1 MLNTHKLRLADPH
14 AAQRCKPIP
23 VNCIQGLLSGQV
35 TKRIKLNLIG
45 TLMPSITSKIEYKTL
60 VQPILD
66 TMLKAGEV
74 VMDVYNSDFEV
85 YGKADQSPVTE
96 ADRRGEDIITAAL
109 TQMAPHIPV
118 VGEEAK
124 SEGKCPDISGG
135 TFWLVDPLDG
145 TKEFIK
151 KGSDFTV
158 NIGLIE
164 NSVPIMG
171 FVFAPALKTIYWGA
185 VGDGAYMAQVE
196 NGRIKEPRHIR
207 CRKADTKNL
216 TIVASKSH
224 RSPELEAYLKHFPNA
239 KNISIGS
246 SLKLCLLAT
255 GEADLYPRLGPTC
268 EWDTA
273 AAHAVLLAAGGS
285 VEIAGGVPLTY
296 AKDLKTFLNPWF
308 LCRADQNYAAPGLTS
323 GSE

>member
-1 MLNTHKLRLADPH
+1 MTVDF
-14 AAQRCKPIP
+14 Q
-23 VNCIQGLLSGQV
+23 
-35 TKRIKLNLIG
+35 NLV
-45 TLMPSITSKIEYKTL
+45 S
-60 VQPILD
+60 PILE
-66 TMLKAGEV
+66 TMLKAGSV
-74 VMDVYNSDFEV
+74 VMDVYHSDFEV

-96 ADRRGEDIITAAL
+96 ADRRGEEVITSAL
-109 TQMAPHIPV
+109 LALAPLIPV

-158 NIGLIE
+158 NIGLIQ
-164 NSVPIMG
+164 NGTPVMG
-171 FVFAPALKTIYWGA
+171 FVYAPAMNTMYWGIK
-185 VGDGAYMAQVE
+185 GIGAWSAQIE
-196 NGRIKEPRHIR
+196 SGSLTAKQAIK
-207 CRKADTKNL
+207 CRSANKDKL
-216 TIVASKSH
+216 VIVASKSH
-224 RSPELEAYLKHFPNA
+224 RSPELEAYLENFPGAENV
-239 KNISIGS
+239 SIGS

-285 VEIAGGVPLTY
+285 VETANGAPLTY
-296 AKDLKTFLNPWF
+296 AKDLQTFLNPWF
-308 LCRADQNYAAPGLTS
+308 LCRADTS
-323 GSE
+323 FPVPNLSS

>member
-1 MLNTHKLRLADPH
+1 MSHDLSSMIPSLQKTILR
-14 AAQRCKPIP
+14 
-23 VNCIQGLLSGQV
+23 
-35 TKRIKLNLIG
+35 
-45 TLMPSITSKIEYKTL
+45 
-60 VQPILD
+60 
-66 TMLKAGEV
+66 AGET
-74 VMDVYNSDFEV
+74 VMEVFHSDFEV
-85 YGKADQSPVTE
+85 FGKSDQSPVTE
-96 ADRRGEDIITAAL
+96 ADRRGEEVIEAAL
-109 TQMAPHIPV
+109 KELAPDIPI

-158 NIGLIE
+158 NIGLIKDGLP
-164 NSVPIMG
+164 VMG
-171 FVFAPALKTIYWGA
+171 LVLAPAMNKLYWGI
-185 VGDGAYMAQVE
+185 VGEGAWIADVEDG
-196 NGRIKEPRHIR
+196 NLKNPR
-207 CRKADTKNL
+207 ATKTRQPSEDSL

-224 RSPELEAYLKHFPNA
+224 RSEELETWLAHFPTA
-239 KNISIGS
+239 EHVSIGS

-285 VEIAGGVPLTY
+285 VEVAGGSPLTY
-296 AKDLKTFLNPWF
+296 GKDLTTFLNPWF
-308 LCRADQNYAAPGLTS
+308 LCKADPGFPTPGLDA
-323 GSE
+323 

>member
-1 MLNTHKLRLADPH
+1 M
-14 AAQRCKPIP
+14 
-23 VNCIQGLLSGQV
+23 S
-35 TKRIKLNLIG
+35 IKLENLV
-45 TLMPSITSKIEYKTL
+45 S
-60 VQPILD
+60 PILQS
-66 TMLKAGEV
+66 MLEAGTV
-74 VMDVYNSDFEV
+74 VMDVYHTDFEV

-96 ADRRGEDIITAAL
+96 ADRLGEDIITAAL
-109 TQMAPHIPV
+109 TTLAPEIPV

-164 NSVPIMG
+164 NGVPTMG
-171 FVFAPALKTIYWGA
+171 FVLAPAMNTLYWGIKGLGAWTADVTGGEITNKKTI
-185 VGDGAYMAQVE
+185 
-196 NGRIKEPRHIR
+196 K
-207 CRKADTKNL
+207 CRPSKSDEL

-224 RSPELEAYLKHFPNA
+224 RSPELEAYLEHFPDARNV
-239 KNISIGS
+239 SIGS

-273 AAHAVLLAAGGS
+273 AAHAVLLAAGGH
-285 VEIAGGVPLTY
+285 VEIEGGAPLTY

-308 LCRADQNYAAPGLTS
+308 LCRADVTFAVPGI
-323 GSE
+323 GAN